1 MDQANEKAALRIV
14 MTPDVLAKS
23 FLDTNERTGGACRGV
38 LELWRDGRIQLVVTR
53 PLLFMYLRV
62 LRGLGVPDKQLRRW
76 LLWFTEPERTVALL
90 DPEAGALRYD
100 DVTRDAASRGAA
112 SCVVSARAGT
122 IVAAMSEGVEC
133 ISAGEFVA
141 RDVRSLRGE

>member
-1 MDQANEKAALRIV
+1 MAQASEKAALRIV

-100 DVTRDAASRGAA
+100 DVTRDAASRGTAA
-112 SCVVSARAGT
+112 CVVCTRTGTTTGCLAGQVPYVT
-122 IVAAMSEGVEC
+122 ASD
-133 ISAGEFVA
+133 FL
-141 RDVRSLRGE
+141 LRNATHSS